1 MGGPSPKESFQSPPT
16 LALPRKG
23 GGSRSGRPYMTAHIS
38 SLAGRK
44 ILILVSED
52 WYFCSHRLPIGI
64 ALKNAG
70 ADVVVVTRVRD
81 HAGPILDAGLR
92 LRETQ
97 LDRSGLNPLHD
108 RKTIAELLRI
118 YRDEKPDL
126 VHHVALKPTLY
137 GAYCA
142 WRTGVP
148 AVVNALGGMGFLF
161 LARSLPARVL
171 RGVVRLLMRFL
182 LNRSNSRTILQN
194 GDDRDL
200 LTQRIGVKPGNISI
214 IRGSGVDTEKFKP
227 APPPDGTPVAVCV
240 SRMLHDKGIGELV
253 EAARLLK
260 TKGIALKVR
269 LVGSTD
275 DNPASIDEATLAG
288 WKAEGVVDVAG
299 PSTDIAG
306 EYAHAHIAVLPSYR
320 EGLPKSLLEAAAAG
334 RPMVATDVPG
344 CREIC
349 RDGETGL
356 LVPARTVEPLAAAL
370 EKLATDPDLRRT
382 LGARARAVAV
392 AEFAEDI
399 VVNQTLAL
407 YGEMLSNRPFRP
419 R

>member
-1 MGGPSPKESFQSPPT
+1 MNAPDT
-16 LALPRKG
+16 
-23 GGSRSGRPYMTAHIS
+23 I
-38 SLAGRK
+38 LAGRK

-64 ALKNAG
+64 ALKKAG

-81 HAGPILDAGLR
+81 HAKPILDAGLR

-118 YRDEKPDL
+118 YREEKPDL

-161 LARSLPARVL
+161 LARSLPARAL
-171 RGVVRLLMRFL
+171 RGIVRQIMRVL
-182 LNRSNSRTILQN
+182 LNRPNSRTILQN
-194 GDDRDL
+194 ADDRDL
-200 LTQRIGVKPGNISI
+200 LTGRIGVKPDRITL
-214 IRGSGVDTEKFKP
+214 IRGSGVDIDRFKP
-227 APPPDGTPVAVCV
+227 VTPPPGTPVAVCV

-260 TKGIALKVR
+260 ERGVDLKVR
-269 LVGSTD
+269 LVGATD
-275 DNPASIDEATLAG
+275 DNPASIDDATLVR
-288 WKAEGVVDVAG
+288 WKAEGIVAVAG

-306 EYAHAHIAVLPSYR
+306 EYANSHIAVLTSYR

-344 CREIC
+344 CREVC
-349 RDGETGL
+349 RNGETGL
-356 LVPARTVEPLAAAL
+356 LVPARSVEPLAAAL
-370 EKLATDPDLRRT
+370 EQLATNEDLRAR
-382 LGARARAVAV
+382 LGQAARRIATE
-392 AEFAEDI
+392 EFAEEII
-399 VVNQTLAL
+399 VGQTLDL
-407 YGEMLSNRPFRP
+407 YRSMLTATKPGRD
-419 R
+419 

>member
-1 MGGPSPKESFQSPPT
+1 MSMSPDP
-16 LALPRKG
+16 A
-23 GGSRSGRPYMTAHIS
+23 
-38 SLAGRK
+38 LAGRK

-64 ALKNAG
+64 ALKKAG
-70 ADVVVVTRVRD
+70 ADVVVVTRVRN
-81 HAGPILDAGLR
+81 HAAPIVDAGLR

-118 YRDEKPDL
+118 YREEKPDL

-161 LARSLPARVL
+161 LARALPARAI
-171 RGVVRLLMRFL
+171 RSVVRLAMRFL
-182 LNRSNSRTILQN
+182 LNRANSRTILQN
-194 GDDRDL
+194 RDDGDL
-200 LTQRIGVKPGNISI
+200 LTQRVRVRPERICL
-214 IRGSGVDTEKFKP
+214 IRGSGVDTERFKP
-227 APPPDGTPVAVCV
+227 TDPPPGTPVAVCI
-240 SRMLHDKGIGELV
+240 SRMLRDKGIGELV
-253 EAARLLK
+253 DAARLLK
-260 TKGIALKVR
+260 ENGVDLKVR
-269 LVGSTD
+269 LVGPTD
-275 DNPASIDEATLAG
+275 DNPASIDPATLAQ

-306 EYAHAHIAVLPSYR
+306 EYARAHIAVLPSYR

-334 RPMVATDVPG
+334 RPIVATDVPG

-370 EKLATDPDLRRT
+370 ETLATDPALRAR
-382 LGARARAVAV
+382 LGATARRVAV
-392 AEFAEDI
+392 DEFAEEI
-399 VVNQTLAL
+399 VVRQTLDL
-407 YGEMLSNRPFRP
+407 YREMLSAVPARP